1 MKNICVCVERRHEYK
16 QKSNYGETMKGN
28 LPYFYIKENLEKPR
42 VYGRIDEVINK
53 KS

>member
-42 VYGRIDEVINK
+42 VYGEIDEVINK